1 MIADLNLANTLQRFE
16 TSLVMSNLP
25 SNACDCHV
33 HVVGT
38 TEKYPMVEDR
48 HYTAGPAPVNDLLA
62 HMGRIGLERTVIIQP
77 SFYGTDNAC
86 LLDALQKL
94 KGKARGIAVV
104 ADSISTSELEALHSH
119 GVRGLRLNLESSA
132 SSNPQ
137 SIAAAINLWAEKIA
151 PLQWHLQVFAS
162 LTAIATAA
170 LNLHHMP
177 VPIVLDHFALI
188 PPEAASEQ
196 ALIEQV
202 LALLRE
208 AKAFVKLSAPYRLSS
223 GNDGAIAHLAHQLI
237 EANPEQILWGS
248 DWPHT
253 QREPGKTPVE
263 VSAYRKVSSASLE
276 LAINTWLP
284 TSTLKEQV
292 LVLNPARLYG
302 F

>member
-1 MIADLNLANTLQRFE
+1 
-16 TSLVMSNLP
+16 MSNLP

-33 HVVGT
+33 HVLGT
-38 TEKYPMVEDR
+38 TEKYPMVADR

-94 KGKARGIAVV
+94 KGKAKGIAVV
-104 ADSISTSELEALHSH
+104 AENISTSELEALHAF

-151 PLQWHLQVFAS
+151 PLQWHLQIFAS

-170 LNLHHMP
+170 PNLHHMP

-188 PPEAASEQ
+188 PPEVVNEQ
-196 ALIEQV
+196 ALIDRV
-202 LALLRE
+202 LDLIRE

-223 GNDGAIAHLAHQLI
+223 SNDSAIAHLAHQLI
-237 EANPEQILWGS
+237 TANPEQILWGS

-253 QREPGKTPVE
+253 QREPRKTPVE

-284 TSTLKEQV
+284 TSKLKEQV